1 MSRNS
6 RLKRSKKKKKGP
18 GPGDRPRKGNWDIPT
33 EDSSIY
39 KATDNIK
46 DPVKVDKGRN
56 DAPVTPPI
64 RRSGPRGG

>member
-18 GPGDRPRKGNWDIPT
+18 GPGDKPRRGTWDIDV
-33 EDSSIY
+33 EDPSIY
-39 KATDNIK
+39 KATDVPK
-46 DPVKVDKGRN
+46 DPVKVDKSRN
-56 DAPVTPPI
+56 DAPTPPPI